1 MEEISTVI
9 YRGTE
14 YPLKSFN
21 GFMFSTLELNTA
33 LGGSEGD
40 EETTNLDN
48 SIAFFFDEV
57 LFNKN
62 RPMELYQLYKE
73 FE

>member
-1 MEEISTVI
+1 MEQVTTVV
-9 YRGTE
+9 YKGVE

-21 GFMFSTLELNTA
+21 GLTFSTLQLNTA
-33 LGGSEGD
+33 IGDSEGD

-48 SIAFFFDEV
+48 SVAFFFDED

-62 RPMELYQLYKE
+62 RPMELYQLYSE